1 MENNIDDFVSSA
13 LGVAWEKICE
23 GDSTTDTE
31 CLEDLVLTNKGC
43 FISCVYLETSYCVAQ
58 ADFKL
63 RIHTSQP
70 QLQGLH
76 HA

>member
-1 MENNIDDFVSSA
+1 MDHQH
-13 LGVAWEKICE
+13 LGRLHLIPYPLK
-23 GDSTTDTE
+23 
-31 CLEDLVLTNKGC
+31 VLTNKGC

>member
-31 CLEDLVLTNKGC
+31 CLEDLGLTQ
-43 FISCVYLETSYCVAQ
+43 YL
-58 ADFKL
+58 
-63 RIHTSQP
+63 QP
-70 QLQGLH
+70 IPLGRSAGSPTDPSKHLC
-76 HA
+76 